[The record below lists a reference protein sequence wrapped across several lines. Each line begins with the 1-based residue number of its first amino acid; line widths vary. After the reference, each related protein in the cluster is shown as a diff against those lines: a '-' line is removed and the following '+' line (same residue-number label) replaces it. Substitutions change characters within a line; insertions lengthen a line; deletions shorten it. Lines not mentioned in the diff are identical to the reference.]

1 MDHKLNKNSEIT
13 SYSYMPPAFK
23 EKVTVDS

>member
-1 MDHKLNKNSEIT
+1 MEHKLNKNSEIT
-13 SYSYMPPAFK
+13 SYSYMSPVFK

>member
-1 MDHKLNKNSEIT
+1 MDQKLSKNSEIT

-23 EKVTVDS
+23 AIVTVDS